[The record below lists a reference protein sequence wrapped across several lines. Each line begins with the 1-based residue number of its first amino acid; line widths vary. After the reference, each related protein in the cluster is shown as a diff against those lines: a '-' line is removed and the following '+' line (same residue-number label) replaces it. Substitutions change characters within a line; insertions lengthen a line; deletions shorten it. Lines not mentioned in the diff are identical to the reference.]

1 MCSEYFKARSL
12 CYTSPPPP
20 FSLLL
25 LLLFLFPLLVVFALA
40 RRLSIVIFRDAENG
54 FVDCNFLR

>member
-1 MCSEYFKARSL
+1 MLYL
-12 CYTSPPPP
+12 YSPL

-25 LLLFLFPLLVVFALA
+25 LLFLFLFFIFPLLVVFALTGH
-40 RRLSIVIFRDAENG
+40 LSIVIFRDAEND